1 MTSKEDLI
9 SRDLPFNDAERET
22 LKKVVGR
29 IIPPSQD
36 HGIPGAD
43 VTEIFMQIL
52 EKARQYEAILT
63 TGIAKLDQQSIERF
77 ETPFASAD
85 FTDQDILLKGLKSS
99 REGFG
104 SILTSITV
112 QAYYQNARVLE
123 SLNLEPRP
131 PFPKG
136 HELEQGDWTLLD
148 PVRNKD
154 KIYRKI

>member
-1 MTSKEDLI
+1 
-9 SRDLPFNDAERET
+9 
-22 LKKVVGR
+22 
-29 IIPPSQD
+29 
-36 HGIPGAD
+36 
-43 VTEIFMQIL
+43 
-52 EKARQYEAILT
+52 LT

-104 SILTSITV
+104 SILASITV
-112 QAYYQNARVLE
+112 QAYYQNAQVLE
-123 SLNLEPRP
+123 SLDLEPRP